1 MTTHTLQFN
10 PRGRSR
16 RTARSYR
23 NLLLFSGPAI
33 IVYAGFLV
41 IPLIASVVLSFFD
54 SDQPGGSVFVGWE
67 NYVYLFTNE
76 STSARFWNALLNNLE
91 FFAVH
96 LIVELPIGLLM
107 AALLTSSALRRSRGV
122 YRTLLFIPATLSVV
136 IVGFVWRLIINP
148 LWGLVEFPLLGDSR
162 TALPTIALM
171 SVWEYVGIPMIFLF
185 TALIA
190 IPEDILEAA
199 KLDGSSAWSTFWRVK
214 FPLIAPQF
222 GLIVI
227 LTYIWTFN
235 GFDIVYALNGSAPGP
250 DYSTD
255 ILGTLFYRT
264 FFGSSGQVANV
275 DLGATVASVVF
286 ALILGVTAIYFLVV
300 QRRLK
305 SYEL

>member
-1 MTTHTLQFN
+1 MKST
-10 PRGRSR
+10 GR
-16 RTARSYR
+16 AYR
-23 NLLLFSGPAI
+23 NLILFSAPAFV
-33 IVYAGFLV
+33 VYAGFLV
-41 IPLIASVVLSFFD
+41 IPLIASVVLSFFRSGEGVSTFAGLD
-54 SDQPGGSVFVGWE
+54 
-67 NYVYLFTNE
+67 NYVYLFTNG
-76 STSARFWNALLNNLE
+76 STSERFWNALINNFE
-91 FFAVH
+91 FFGVH
-96 LIVELPIGLLM
+96 LLVELPIGLLM
-107 AALLTSSALRRSRGV
+107 AALLTSSTLRRSRGV

-148 LWGLVEFPLLGDSR
+148 LWGIVQFPLLGDEN

-171 SVWEYVGIPMIFLF
+171 SVWEYVGIPMIFLY

-190 IPEDILEAA
+190 IPDDILEAA
-199 KLDGSSAWSTFWRVK
+199 KLDGSNAWSTFWRVK

-222 GLIVI
+222 GLIAI

-235 GFDIVYALNGSAPGP
+235 GFDIIYALNGSAPGP

-264 FFGSSGQVANV
+264 FFGSSGQVANP

-286 ALILGVTAIYFLVV
+286 FLILIVTALYFFVV

-305 SYEL
+305 NYEL